1 MADGSIILDTRIN
14 NKGAYAELKELQAKA
29 KSTAQQVAALDRQ
42 INTANSK
49 HLALGKELSDAQSKA
64 ESTAAELESVNEQ
77 LRSFVQ
83 RRAEIEKQRNPLFTP
98 ETANLKAQEFVGQH
112 FASDAAKA
120 SELQGA
126 LDKLQQSIPG
136 LTAKYTEQESVLS
149 DLQKQHAALAAQLA
163 TEEQAVTRQSSL
175 AQYLNGE
182 DSMQAYFNKQ
192 AADIEKSFAKIE
204 ERQNKAYGSL
214 DETATQHAEL
224 IVAET
229 QKSITAQNK
238 AAQAAEQRAVRE
250 QAAAEESDLLQTGT
264 QNQTQAAAPSFWIT
278 ASQGLQAAGKTTV
291 AVLQK
296 PFKNIQTRLA
306 AMTKSMGRFSRR
318 ITGLA
323 SSALIF
329 NLLSS
334 GLRQMTN
341 YMGTALLSSTSLR
354 QALGNLQG
362 AAATAAAPL
371 IQVLTPALTTLANA
385 AATVF
390 AYLAKLVAFLTGK
403 TVSSAKAAAK
413 GMSGTSKAA
422 KDAAK
427 SLAGFDEI
435 ERLDKKDSSSGGS
448 GASSITPNYNFDA
461 KSPFLD
467 SVLAAIEAG
476 EWNQVGQLFAQKLN
490 EALAAIPWPDI
501 QDKAQTWATNIADT
515 LNGFI
520 ARLDWRLVG
529 STLAQGLNTALI
541 FADTLVQGIHWD
553 TLGNGIGNGM
563 NQCVEEL
570 D

>member
-1 MADGSIILDTRIN
+1 LADGSIILDTRIN